1 MHGHS
6 VYRFHSSGWAI
17 SRVTLRTRWA
27 PQAVVSVDDLPC
39 TGVECVAVTVR
50 IGTADTCVASVYACC
65 GGRWD
70 KEMIVRLSQ
79 RVRGDLV
86 MCGDFNSHNTAWG
99 SSHTD
104 RSGLDL
110 LDAIQRAAL
119 LVANTGCVTFTR
131 RGSEGSVL
139 DLSLVSERCHYV
151 WRRSPDMRGSDHYPI
166 HLEPRRA
173 AHLPTRAAER
183 IALRSGKR
191 EHWTVYNRLDAVCRR
206 HAKQCRNAS
215 WSSLCSSLER
225 ASVRSSPWR
234 ILGAIL
240 RPRAPRCPVL
250 SIAVARG
257 ITSGQLAELLA
268 ETFCPPPIIRP
279 PAPYVLQPQPHPRRE
294 LLAPERYF
302 PTAGILEDIRALCEA
317 DFTIGELRTVLT
329 SRKLRSAPGSDGVTY
344 QMLRNLDGDQL
355 LLLLDAYNN
364 VWRTGSIPDEW
375 SEAIVVPLLK
385 AGKAASSP
393 ASYRP
398 VSLTSAAG
406 KVLEAMALRRLEWI
420 TAALDTLAAE
430 QSGFR
435 RLRATADCLADV
447 IATLETAKRRGEAGY
462 LILLDVESA
471 FDRLPH
477 ATIMDA
483 LDALGV
489 CGRMRSYIAAF
500 LGGRTMRVRVA
511 GALSRPR
518 VVVTGVPQGS
528 VLSPFLFNLALAR
541 IPDYIPQFP
550 AHEVRV
556 AVYADDIALFAIGPT
571 SIGYAA
577 AKTKALI
584 VHPRYEGQY
593 STPGFTLHGVLL
605 PWEKRVRYLGL
616 VIDRRLNWRA
626 AVAALRKG
634 AAQVAGAARSLLA
647 RGQGC
652 SPTLALRLYN
662 SVASARILYA
672 LPLADLQ
679 PTQWKVMDADH
690 RAVVRQFLCLPRSSQ
705 SGATL
710 AEAGETPISLRAEGR
725 ALNHVERLHRSR
737 HGQQL
742 ISRLHSLPSS
752 GMGRRVT
759 EFANLVR
766 GGATC
771 AWLAPPPHR
780 ERRLLIR
787 TTVPGVRG
795 KRNTPLCAL
804 QQETAAA
811 INEQLAGRVLVFTD
825 GSVLRDGAAAA
836 ACVTPDIPAQSQCT
850 VLSAVSST
858 HAELAAIDLAAE
870 LIYQRRIPAAAILT
884 DSRAALHMLARAD
897 HGPPLIQRLLRKI
910 HGVCEQGCDLVLQ
923 WVPAHI
929 GIHGNEEADRLARAA
944 HTATVPRSLVVTPFD
959 VARHT
964 VAGMLRARHP
974 DARVASGNP
983 PRLLPRKGLHRRD
996 RALLLRLRVGCYRTA
1011 ARTHRLQG
1019 TGSPF
1024 CEKCADVEDLDHVL
1038 LRCREYT
1045 AQRDTLTSVYRR
1057 LGLPCDSTEA
1067 LLFPAAHS
1075 SVTARAF
1082 AALLEFLDGAELYE
1096 RL

>member
-1 MHGHS
+1 
-6 VYRFHSSGWAI
+6 
-17 SRVTLRTRWA
+17 
-27 PQAVVSVDDLPC
+27 
-39 TGVECVAVTVR
+39 
-50 IGTADTCVASVYACC
+50 
-65 GGRWD
+65 
-70 KEMIVRLSQ
+70 
-79 RVRGDLV
+79 
-86 MCGDFNSHNTAWG
+86 
-99 SSHTD
+99 
-104 RSGLDL
+104 
-110 LDAIQRAAL
+110 
-119 LVANTGCVTFTR
+119 
-131 RGSEGSVL
+131 
-139 DLSLVSERCHYV
+139 
-151 WRRSPDMRGSDHYPI
+151 MRGSDHYPI
-166 HLEPRRA
+166 HLEPRRV
-173 AHLPTRAAER
+173 AHLPTRVYSVVNWQRFRELCATVPASESGLFFEHIARCARAASTRCVVPAGTPVPDIKQLNIRAVRRRAER

-191 EHWTVYNRLDAVCRR
+191 EQWTVYNRLDAVCRR
-206 HAKQCRNAS
+206 HAKQRRNAS
-215 WSSLCSSLER
+215 WSNLCSSLER
-225 ASVRSSPWR
+225 ASVRSSPWG

-240 RPRAPRCPVL
+240 RPRVPRCPAL

-257 ITSGQLAELLA
+257 ITNGQLAELLA
-268 ETFCPPPIIRP
+268 ETFCPPPTIHA

-302 PTAGILEDIRALCEA
+302 PTAAILEDIRALCGT
-317 DFTIGELRTVLT
+317 DFTLSELRTVLA
-329 SRKLRSAPGSDGVTY
+329 SRKRRSAPGSDGVTY

-355 LLLLDAYNN
+355 LLLLDAFNE

-375 SEAIVVPLLK
+375 NEAVVVPLLK
-385 AGKAASSP
+385 AGNAANNP
-393 ASYRP
+393 ASCRP

-420 TAALDTLAAE
+420 TAALDTFAAE

-435 RLRATADCLADV
+435 RLRANADCLADV
-447 IATLETAKRRGEAGY
+447 IAMLETAKRRGEAGY

-489 CGRMRSYIAAF
+489 CGQMRSYVEAF
-500 LGGRTMRVRVA
+500 LGGRTMRVRVG
-511 GALSRPR
+511 GAYSRPR
-518 VVVTGVPQGS
+518 AVVTGVPQGS

-541 IPDYIPQFP
+541 IPDFIPQFP

-556 AVYADDIALFAIGPT
+556 AVYADDIALFASGPT
-571 SIGYAA
+571 SVGYAVRA
-577 AKTKALI
+577 CVQRALDVVDAYI
-584 VHPRYEGQY
+584 SG
-593 STPGFTLHGVLL
+593 TLHGVLL

-679 PTQWKVMDADH
+679 PTHWKVMDADH

-752 GMGRRVT
+752 GMGRRVA

-787 TTVPGVRG
+787 TIVPGVQG

-836 ACVTPDIPAQSQCT
+836 ACVAPDIPAQSQCT

-858 HAELAAIDLAAE
+858 HAELAAE
-870 LIYQRRIPAAAILT
+870 LIYRRRIPAAAILT

-910 HGVCEQGCDLVLQ
+910 HGVCE
-923 WVPAHI
+923 
-929 GIHGNEEADRLARAA
+929 
-944 HTATVPRSLVVTPFD
+944 
-959 VARHT
+959 
-964 VAGMLRARHP
+964 
-974 DARVASGNP
+974 
-983 PRLLPRKGLHRRD
+983 
-996 RALLLRLRVGCYRTA
+996 
-1011 ARTHRLQG
+1011 
-1019 TGSPF
+1019 
-1024 CEKCADVEDLDHVL
+1024 
-1038 LRCREYT
+1038 
-1045 AQRDTLTSVYRR
+1045 
-1057 LGLPCDSTEA
+1057 
-1067 LLFPAAHS
+1067 
-1075 SVTARAF
+1075 
-1082 AALLEFLDGAELYE
+1082 
-1096 RL
+1096 